1 MITSGKKVL
10 KDSPREVFETI
21 AENLKDLWKK
31 LTLKQK
37 KTLKANIKCGFK
49 KFQTT
54 DKNALQNWRKFTNE
68 KIQVIVYLAKKIANG
83 LKS

>member
-1 MITSGKKVL
+1 MITLQKKVV
-10 KDSPREVFETI
+10 KDSPWEVFETI
-21 AENLKDLWKK
+21 AENLKELWKK

-54 DKNALQNWRKFTNE
+54 DKNALQNWRKFINE

-83 LKS
+83 L